1 MKRGSYIRNAAFGAL
16 AVAALFAAASLAEN
30 KAAAPASEPRVI
42 LTDRAPKPVAAFSQ
56 AVEAN
61 GFIFVAGIT
70 PRDPKSGQV
79 IEGDIAQQTE
89 RVLENIKAILESAGS
104 SLSRAVKTTVYL
116 KDMGDFDAMNGVYAR
131 YFPSN
136 PPARATVEV
145 ARLHAGSVE
154 IELIA
159 LR

>member
-1 MKRGSYIRNAAFGAL
+1 MKIASHFRTGAL
-16 AVAALFAAASLAEN
+16 GALTIAAVLGAASFAEN
-30 KAAAPASEPRVI
+30 RAATPASEIRVI
-42 LTDRAPKPVAAFSQ
+42 LTDRAPKPVATFSQ
-56 AVEAN
+56 AIEAN

-70 PRDPKSGQV
+70 PRDPKTAQV
-79 IEGDIAQQTE
+79 IEGDIALQTE

-116 KDMGDFDAMNGVYAR
+116 KDMGDFDAMNAVYAR

-145 ARLHAGSVE
+145 SRLHAGNVE
-154 IELIA
+154 IELVA
-159 LR
+159 AR